1 MSKELGRDLTGMGMA
16 GMGMAGMD
24 LSAELA
30 DRIAAWLE
38 APYDGETIA
47 AVKDLIEQG
56 NIAELTDSFY
66 KDLDFGTGGLRGI
79 LGVGTNRMNNYTVG
93 KATQG
98 LSNYL
103 RKIYPDEEVKVAIS
117 YDSRNQSPEFS
128 RLIASIFVANG
139 FEVYLFE
146 GLRPTPQLS
155 FAIRQLGCHSAVM
168 VTASHNPKE
177 YNGYKAYWKD
187 GGQLVAPHDKGVI
200 ECVNEISDP
209 GQVLYDSE
217 QRKGGGK
224 AGKLHLLGKEMDEAY
239 LQAVLAL
246 SIRPEIVQKEK
257 DLKIVYSPI
266 HGTGM
271 TLVPQ
276 LLERWGFGKVSVV
289 QEQSQPDGDFPTVV
303 YPNPEESE
311 AMTLAL
317 EEAVR
322 IDADLVL
329 ATDPDA
335 DRVGMAIKIGKGTYE
350 LLNGNQIGS
359 LLVDYVLSSMAEK
372 ELLNPNDYAVKTI
385 VTTDLI
391 SDIAARYG
399 IPCPEVLTGF
409 KYIGEL
415 MTQQEGK
422 MRFVVGGEESFGY
435 LIGDLVRD
443 KDAVISCAFLAEMA
457 AYHKSR
463 GKNLREALIELYLR
477 HGFYKERLISL
488 TKKGKKGAEEIQQ
501 IMKRLREGNIRD
513 LGGIEVSRINDYLT
527 QVSKDL
533 KSGKESGIKL
543 PKSDVLQFVTAD
555 GDVISVRPS
564 GTEPKIK
571 FYCSVRETLSSPAAY
586 DKVEKELA
594 SKIDRM
600 MESILR

>member
-1 MSKELGRDLTGMGMA
+1 MPE
-16 GMGMAGMD
+16 
-24 LSAELA
+24 ELA
-30 DRIAAWLE
+30 GRISEWLS
-38 APYDGETIA
+38 APYDVGTIQE
-47 AVKDLIEQG
+47 VGSLIGQG
-56 NIAELTDSFY
+56 DRSELTDAFY
-66 KDLDFGTGGLRGI
+66 KDLEFGTGGLRGI
-79 LGVGTNRMNNYTVG
+79 LGVGTNRMNDYTVG

-103 RKIYPDEEVKVAIS
+103 KQTYPGEQIRVAVS
-117 YDSRNQSPEFS
+117 YDSRHRSAEFS
-128 RLIASIFVANG
+128 RLIADIFVANG

-146 GLRPTPQLS
+146 GLRPTPLLS
-155 FAIRQLGCHSAVM
+155 FAIRQLGCHSGVM

-187 GGQLVAPHDKGVI
+187 GGQLVPPHDRGVI
-200 ECVNEISDP
+200 QCVNAITDP
-209 GQVLYDSE
+209 GQVRFPAETLTDENSG
-217 QRKGGGK
+217 R
-224 AGKLHLLGKEMDEAY
+224 LHLMGTEMDEAY

-246 SIRPEIVQKEK
+246 TIRPEAVKQES

-266 HGTGM
+266 HGTGI

-276 LLERWGFGKVSVV
+276 LLQRWGFRNVTVV
-289 QEQSQPDGDFPTVV
+289 EEQARPDGDFPTVV

-317 EEAVR
+317 AEAR
-322 IDADLVL
+322 RSDADLVL

-335 DRVGMAIKIGKGTYE
+335 DRVGMAIKTGSGTYE

-372 ELLNPNDYAVKTI
+372 DLLRPDDYAVKTI
-385 VTTDLI
+385 VTSDLI
-391 SDIAARYG
+391 ADIAASYG
-399 IPCPEVLTGF
+399 IPCPQVLTGF
-409 KYIGEL
+409 KYIGQL
-415 MTQQEGK
+415 MTQQEGN

-463 GKNLREALIELYLR
+463 GKSLQDALIDLYLR
-477 HGFYKERLISL
+477 HGYYRERLISL
-488 TKKGKKGAEEIQQ
+488 TKKGKSGSEEIRQ
-501 IMKRLREGNIRD
+501 IMQKLRHGTIRE
-513 LGGIEVSRINDYLT
+513 LGGIEVVRINDY
-527 QVSKDL
+527 QQQISREL
-533 KSGKESGIKL
+533 KTGRESVIKL
-543 PKSDVLQFVTAD
+543 PTSDVLQFITAD

-571 FYCSVRETLSSPAAY
+571 FYCSVRENLATAADY
-586 DKVEKELA
+586 EKVGKMLDT
-594 SKIDRM
+594 KIDQM
-600 MESILR
+600 MEAILR